1 MRPTQDEFLMTDLVS
16 IKEKFNCAYRGFEL
30 ITSYDACKNQV
41 MPLTLAGIGKMN
53 LSDGS
58 I

>member
-1 MRPTQDEFLMTDLVS
+1 MILGETDFLIQS

-30 ITSYDACKNQV
+30 ITSYDARKNQV

>member
-1 MRPTQDEFLMTDLVS
+1 MRPTREEFLMKDLVS

-41 MPLTLAGIGKMN
+41 MPLTLADVRKMN